1 MSPPVRI
8 SLVIPLY
15 NEGEGAAAA
24 LEAALA
30 LPDVA
35 DITLV
40 DASSDP
46 ASRAAYADLAE
57 RQTGDSRVNCLTSP
71 APGRARQMN
80 LGARHARGDVLVF
93 LHCDTRLPHGAA
105 GAIRDRV
112 ATGFSWGRFRLALDS
127 PRPLLKLVS
136 AGINGRSRLTRSA
149 YGDQAMFLTR
159 PLFKKLGGFAD
170 LPLMEDVELCDRLRS
185 VPPAWIDDPV
195 QVSPRRWER
204 TGVFRLLC
212 LIRCMRWG
220 YRFGVSPARLAAWYG
235 HAR

>member
-1 MSPPVRI
+1 MSRSVSI

-15 NEGEGAAAA
+15 NEGEAAAAA
-24 LEAALA
+24 LESALA

-46 ASRAAYADLAE
+46 ASRTAFAELMPRHAADP
-57 RQTGDSRVNCLTSP
+57 RVNCLTSSK
-71 APGRARQMN
+71 PGRARQMN

-93 LHCDTRLPHGAA
+93 LHCDTRLPQTAAAAIRSAVAA
-105 GAIRDRV
+105 GYR
-112 ATGFSWGRFRLALDS
+112 WGRFRLSLDS

-136 AGINGRSRLTRSA
+136 AGINVRSRLTRSA

-159 PLFKKLGGFAD
+159 QLFDQLGGFAD
-170 LPLMEDVELCDRLRS
+170 LPLMEDVELCDRLRGT
-185 VPPAWIDDPV
+185 PPAWIDEPV
-195 QVSPRRWER
+195 RVSARRWEH
-204 TGVFRLLC
+204 TGVFKLLC

>member
-1 MSPPVRI
+1 MSPPVSI

-15 NEGEGAAAA
+15 NEGEGAAGA
-24 LEAALA
+24 LEAARA

-57 RQTGDSRVNCLTSP
+57 RHAGDPRVNCLTSP
-71 APGRARQMN
+71 KPGRARQMN
-80 LGARHARGDVLVF
+80 LGARHARGEVLVF
-93 LHCDTRLPHGAA
+93 LHCDTRLPPGAVA
-105 GAIRDRV
+105 AIRGRV
-112 ATGFSWGRFRLALDS
+112 AAGFSWGRFRLVLDS

-149 YGDQAMFLTR
+149 YGDQAMFLTH

-195 QVSPRRWER
+195 RVSARRWER

>member
-1 MSPPVRI
+1 MSPSVGI

-46 ASRAAYADLAE
+46 ASRAAYADLTQRHAA
-57 RQTGDSRVNCLTSP
+57 DPRVRCLTCP
-71 APGRARQMN
+71 EPGRARQMN
-80 LGARHARGDVLVF
+80 LGARQAGSGVLVF
-93 LHCDTRLPHGAA
+93 LHCDTRLPRGAA
-105 GAIRDRV
+105 AAIRLAV
-112 ATGFSWGRFRLALDS
+112 AAGYRWGRFRLRLTS

-159 PLFKKLGGFAD
+159 RLFDQLGGFAD
-170 LPLMEDVELCDRLRS
+170 LPLMEDVELCDRLRG

-195 QVSPRRWER
+195 QVSARRWER